1 LNSLNNNSKCPR
13 RVLNEQSAKII
24 SAIYPEELLNA
35 NTPEEAEK
43 AKRIILN

>member
-1 LNSLNNNSKCPR
+1 
-13 RVLNEQSAKII
+13 VLNEPDVKII
-24 SAIYPEELLNA
+24 SIRNPERLLNA